1 MVQRSGGAGGWF
13 PLGRAGR
20 DGVGSDCILFY
31 SWSEVLSYDRFLD
44 DLTDDSLRTKVK
56 TQTREM
62 FNWAERNACRH
73 QRLVAYFGE
82 TLSPCGASCDVCGK
96 WDLLEELPSAASNRP
111 APRTKKRIAVL
122 SDEIPDAAGALF
134 ARLKVLRKRLADEK
148 GLPAYIVFSD
158 AVLLEMAALRPST
171 EDEFLKISGVGPKKL
186 ARYGAI
192 FLAEL
197 RRGAGA

>member
-1 MVQRSGGAGGWF
+1 
-13 PLGRAGR
+13 
-20 DGVGSDCILFY
+20 
-31 SWSEVLSYDRFLD
+31 LD
-44 DLTDDSLRTKVK
+44 DLTDDRLRNKVK

-73 QRLVAYFGE
+73 QSLVSYFGE
-82 TLSPCGASCDVCGK
+82 TLAPCSASCDVCGK
-96 WDLLEELPSAASNRP
+96 WALLKKVPSAAPSRP

-134 ARLKVLRKRLADEK
+134 ARLRVLRKRLADEK

-171 EDEFLKISGVGPKKL
+171 EDEFLQISGVGPKKL

-197 RRGAGA
+197 NK